1 MNDERPI
8 EKLLRRY
15 AQQRRDEAGAP
26 PELHPATRRLLQGEV
41 ARQFPR
47 LAREARPGPRGF
59 VALLARRWLYAV
71 GMFVVLGLAAALLLP
86 SMTKLK
92 HQTLLAQKTASAERE
107 IVARDTPTLTVA
119 PLTSPNTPQPILTS
133 GERRVATSQPV
144 SSDGGR
150 KSVDEA
156 DALHTALASEAA
168 TAAADQP
175 SLAKS
180 DVKGL
185 GAAAESRQVTARSLP
200 VSAVPATPTL
210 SYQSPARAAGVAA
223 PANEPALA
231 QSARTK
237 RSDYENAAD
246 GYGGNLQAAP
256 PPAPLAVA
264 PAANA
269 IRSDQQTATREGGVE
284 KDAARY
290 YLQSFANVAQKI
302 VPTRATKAKAKA
314 ESPIVPVLTHFQVQ
328 SAGDEVRVIDSDGSI
343 YRGVL
348 NAGALS
354 QISGG
359 RDKEP
364 VLHYQSTSSN
374 RAQSLADGRPGAS
387 QVTQGYLWR
396 AEGTNRTLNQNV
408 VFTWNF
414 VETTNNT
421 ASSRLQTTSGALN
434 QDASKLPSQF
444 PASLNNTIINGRAQL
459 GPSQQI
465 EVKAVPVKP

>member
-47 LAREARPGPRGF
+47 LAREARSGPRGF

-107 IVARDTPTLTVA
+107 IVARDTPTLTTA
-119 PLTSPNTPQPILTS
+119 PLTAPNTPQPILTS

-144 SSDGGR
+144 SSDGDR
-150 KSVDEA
+150 KSADEA
-156 DALHTALASEAA
+156 DALHTGLARGAA
-168 TAAADQP
+168 AAAADQP

-200 VSAVPATPTL
+200 VSAVPANPTL

-269 IRSDQQTATREGGVE
+269 IRSDQQTVTREGGVE
-284 KDAARY
+284 KDASRY
-290 YLQSFANVAQKI
+290 YSQSFANVGKEI
-302 VPTRATKAKAKA
+302 VPTRAAKAKA